1 MLLLLDSLLQ
11 EIKVRTKDAPQVK
24 QPKEE
29 GGGGRGQAAQED
41 QAAGERRQVCPPSQT
56 TKRRRRRRPRASRP
70 RRPSSRRTPASLP
83 PRRRP
88 RCRPNVLLTRRK
100 SLVDGELGLDL
111 CHQARSCGCSIEFV
125 KPIFHGL
132 KYPYPGT
139 KTYFKTPSSS
149 GICKPP
155 RALLILC
162 TYNMIMI

>member
-1 MLLLLDSLLQ
+1 MG
-11 EIKVRTKDAPQVK
+11 RTKGLTSDIATFPIPINLALPLEVYFLFQFSFQSKSYVHIHILSIISDK
-24 QPKEE
+24 SQDS
-29 GGGGRGQAAQED
+29 G
-41 QAAGERRQVCPPSQT
+41 CPPSQT
-56 TKRRRRRRPRASRP
+56 TK

-88 RCRPNVLLTRRK
+88 RCRPNVLLTRRR
-100 SLVDGELGLDL
+100 SLVDGELGPDL
-111 CHQARSCGCSIEFV
+111 CPQARSCGCSIEFV

>member
-1 MLLLLDSLLQ
+1 MFY
-11 EIKVRTKDAPQVK
+11 
-24 QPKEE
+24 
-29 GGGGRGQAAQED
+29 
-41 QAAGERRQVCPPSQT
+41 
-56 TKRRRRRRPRASRP
+56 
-70 RRPSSRRTPASLP
+70 RPSA
-83 PRRRP
+83 
-88 RCRPNVLLTRRK
+88 LLTRRR
-100 SLVDGELGLDL
+100 SLVDGELGADL

-162 TYNMIMI
+162 TYNMIMIWTINRWWKPSLFSYMMTWCISLRYYLNRFIGEYTGFVATRPPPKVLSVIW